1 MMWGR
6 GSQNEHP
13 LTLALSLREREPIH
27 ARFALPQGEGQ
38 GEGMSNRRVALRLV
52 TVVFSL
58 LLAAPAFANEASQ
71 AFSARAV
78 ILINAG
84 KTAEALPLLDQAVEA
99 DPDDVDVRYQR
110 GVVRA
115 RTGDSE
121 GAIEDLERALAL
133 RPHFPAAAL
142 ELGIALVD
150 VDRPDEAEPPL
161 LQAQQVPALDAQASF
176 YLALAELRLGR
187 YDLADTNLARARQA
201 DPSLTV
207 ATQYYQGVVAFRR
220 GDYGAAT
227 SAFET
232 VRRERPDSA
241 MAREAEQYVTVMEET
256 RASDY
261 SAFGTLAL
269 EYDSNVTLGPTQ
281 TLPDTATGQA
291 DGRAVIN
298 LGGRWTPLRWGGA
311 SLSVAYEFFQSL
323 QFDLTDFNLTD
334 NRPSVQLQYDFEQV
348 SFGVLGRYDYYLL
361 GGDSFLS
368 EWTAMPWV
376 TILEEGFGRTELY
389 TRIQP
394 RDYFNNAEAGQVLGG
409 GSAQYDVLNGVYTF
423 AGIRQYLDLGNAS
436 RQLWL
441 GYQLGFTAPNSTDD
455 PVLQF
460 DRDQYQYGSNAGEVG
475 LRLPLPYEV
484 LAQAIYRYEFQNY
497 APASGCVPASL
508 DGVPPPQC
516 NVPAPT
522 DFAGLDRRQDNN
534 HRVIISFERPL
545 PELWE
550 HLSVAASYFGTFND
564 SNKAVFTYDRNI
576 GSLALQVRY

>member
-1 MMWGR
+1 MM
-6 GSQNEHP
+6 S
-13 LTLALSLREREPIH
+13 T
-27 ARFALPQGEGQ
+27 
-38 GEGMSNRRVALRLV
+38 RRSPACGVPRV
-52 TVVFSL
+52 TTAIVIVVL
-58 LLAAPAFANEASQ
+58 LLAAPTFANEASQ
-71 AFSARAV
+71 ALSARAV
-78 ILINAG
+78 IAINAG
-84 KTAEALPLLDQAVEA
+84 KTAEALTLLDQAVEA
-99 DPDDVDVRYQR
+99 DPDDADVRYQR

-115 RTGDSE
+115 RSGDTD

-150 VDRPDEAEPPL
+150 ADRPDEAEVPL

-187 YDLADTNLARARQA
+187 YDLADTNLARARQG

-207 ATQYYQGVVAFRR
+207 ATQYYQGVVAYRR
-220 GDYGAAT
+220 GDFGAAQT
-227 SAFET
+227 AFET
-232 VRRERPDSA
+232 VQRERPGSA
-241 MAREAEQYVTVMEET
+241 MAREAAQYVTVIEET
-256 RASDY
+256 RAADY

-281 TLPDTATGQA
+281 TIPGTASGQA

-323 QFDLTDFNLTD
+323 QFDLTDFDLTD
-334 NRPSVQLQYDFEQV
+334 NRPSVQLQYDFDQV
-348 SFGVLGRYDYYLL
+348 SVGVLGRYDYYLL

-376 TILEEGFGRTELY
+376 TILEEGFGRTEIY
-389 TRIQP
+389 ARIQP
-394 RDYFNNAEAGQVLGG
+394 RDYFNNAQAGRGPDG
-409 GSAQYDVLNGVYTF
+409 EPATYDVLNGVYSF
-423 AGIRQYLDLGNAS
+423 AGVRQFFDLGHAS

-441 GYQLGFTAPNSTDD
+441 GYQLGFTAPESTND
-455 PVLQF
+455 PVLQYN
-460 DRDQYQYGSNAGEVG
+460 RDQYQYGSNAGEVG
-475 LRLPLPYEV
+475 VRLPLPYEI
-484 LAQAIYRYEFQNY
+484 LTQAVYRYEFQNY
-497 APASGCVPASL
+497 AAASGCVTASL
-508 DGVPPPQC
+508 EGIPPPQC
-516 NVPAPT
+516 NVFPAPT
-522 DFAGLDRRQDNN
+522 NFAGLDRRQDNN

-564 SNKAVFTYDRNI
+564 SNKDVFTYDRNI